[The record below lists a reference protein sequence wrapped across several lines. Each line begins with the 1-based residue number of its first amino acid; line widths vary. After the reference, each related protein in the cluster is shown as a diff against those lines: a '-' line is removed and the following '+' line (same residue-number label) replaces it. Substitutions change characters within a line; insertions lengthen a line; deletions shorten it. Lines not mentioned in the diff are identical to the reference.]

1 MNCQILRAQWFP
13 NQNIYVFVSLPGLS
27 TIPDVTHAA
36 QSKLSSTADK
46 HSIQHHVIDDD
57 DDDVLC
63 VNSEGGI
70 ISGSVGN
77 LNKFIMPHRKST
89 VTTPSSMH
97 KFRKQSSSSSDSSTS
112 ADSCESTCSLNENSS
127 ISQRNSSE
135 FIDFD
140 EIADNPDS
148 LLLSFKC
155 PLSHAKEVEWKTL
168 LVNGTLYVD
177 VPVSILPE
185 GSRDS
190 FISLLE
196 FAEEKLECE
205 KVFVCFKRNRPDRQA
220 LMRVF
225 MFLGFSVVPPDSK
238 EVPQNDDIL
247 SMVYNIQ

>member
-1 MNCQILRAQWFP
+1 MP
-13 NQNIYVFVSLPGLS
+13 SQNIYVFVSLPGLS
-27 TIPDVTHAA
+27 TIPDVAHAA
-36 QSKLSSTADK
+36 QSKNSSTADK
-46 HSIQHHVIDDD
+46 HSIHYHE

-63 VNSEGGI
+63 VNSDGGI

-77 LNKFIMPHRKST
+77 LNKFIMPLRKST
-89 VTTPSSMH
+89 STSTTPASIH
-97 KFRKQSSSSSDSSTS
+97 KLRKQSSSSSDTSTS
-112 ADSCESTCSLNENSS
+112 TDSCESTCSLNENSS
-127 ISQRNSSE
+127 NPQRINSSE

-155 PLSHAKEVEWKTL
+155 PLSDQKEVEWKTL

-177 VPVSILPE
+177 IPASVLPD

-238 EVPQNDDIL
+238 EVPQNDDIM
-247 SMVYNIQ
+247 SMVYIIQ

>member
-1 MNCQILRAQWFP
+1 M
-13 NQNIYVFVSLPGLS
+13 
-27 TIPDVTHAA
+27 THAA
-36 QSKLSSTADK
+36 STSNLNTADP
-46 HSIQHHVIDDD
+46 HIIHDHDN

-63 VNSEGGI
+63 VNSDGGI
-70 ISGSVGN
+70 ISGSVGS

-89 VTTPSSMH
+89 TASQSAVGSNLH
-97 KFRKQSSSSSDSSTS
+97 HFKNRKQSSSSSDSSSST
-112 ADSCESTCSLNENSS
+112 DSCESSCNLNET
-127 ISQRNSSE
+127 QQHQQKNSSE

-140 EIADNPDS
+140 EIADNPNS

-155 PLSHAKEVEWKTL
+155 PLSDEKEVEWKTL

-177 VPVSILPE
+177 IPTSVLPD

-190 FISLLE
+190 FVSLLE

-205 KVFVCFKRNRPDRQA
+205 KVFVCFKRNRPDRTA

-225 MFLGFSVVPPDSK
+225 MFLGFTVVPPDYK
-238 EVPQNDDIL
+238 QVPQNDDIM

>member
-1 MNCQILRAQWFP
+1 
-13 NQNIYVFVSLPGLS
+13 
-27 TIPDVTHAA
+27 VTHAA
-36 QSKLSSTADK
+36 QSKNSSTADK
-46 HSIQHHVIDDD
+46 HSLHYHE

-89 VTTPSSMH
+89 STIPSSIH
-97 KFRKQSSSSSDSSTS
+97 KFRKQSSSSSETSTS
-112 ADSCESTCSLNENSS
+112 TDSCESTFSLNDNNSNR
-127 ISQRNSSE
+127 RNSSE

-148 LLLSFKC
+148 LLLSFQC
-155 PLSHAKEVEWKTL
+155 PLSDQKEVEWKTL

-177 VPVSILPE
+177 IPASVLPE

-190 FISLLE
+190 FVSLLE

-225 MFLGFSVVPPDSK
+225 MFLGFTVVPPDSK
-238 EVPQNDDIL
+238 EVPQNDDIM

>member
-1 MNCQILRAQWFP
+1 MKAQLIS
-13 NQNIYVFVSLPGLS
+13 QDIYVSVWLPGLS
-27 TIPDVTHAA
+27 TIPDVTHAPK
-36 QSKLSSTADK
+36 SKNSSTADK
-46 HSIQHHVIDDD
+46 HSIRYASHL
-57 DDDVLC
+57 DDVLC

-70 ISGSVGN
+70 ISGSVGS
-77 LNKFIMPHRKST
+77 LNKFIMPQRRSTATSPASSIYKS
-89 VTTPSSMH
+89 
-97 KFRKQSSSSSDSSTS
+97 RKQSSSSSDTST
-112 ADSCESTCSLNENSS
+112 DSCESIQSLND
-127 ISQRNSSE
+127 RGNSSE

-155 PLSHAKEVEWKTL
+155 PLSDQKEVEWKTL

-177 VPVSILPE
+177 IPLSVLPE

-205 KVFVCFKRNRPDRQA
+205 KVFVCFKRNRTDRQA

-225 MFLGFSVVPPDSK
+225 MFLGFSVVPPGSK
-238 EVPQNDDIL
+238 EVPQNDDII